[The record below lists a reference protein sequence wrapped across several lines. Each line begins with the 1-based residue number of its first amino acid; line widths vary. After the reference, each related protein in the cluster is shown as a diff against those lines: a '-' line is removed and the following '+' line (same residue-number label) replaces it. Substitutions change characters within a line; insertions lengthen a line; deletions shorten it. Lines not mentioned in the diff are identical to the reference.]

1 MGSMMEEGNGF
12 LERRAYA
19 RFPINIPLTYSEF
32 GTQQKSHACTRDI
45 SAQGLCIL
53 VDAGEI
59 LTLGADIEICLEMED
74 NAELIYLKGKVV
86 WSGMV
91 VCDKQ
96 RVGIQLE
103 GQKLKVLSLVLRV
116 LKSKRRL

>member
-1 MGSMMEEGNGF
+1 MMEEGNGF

>member
-1 MGSMMEEGNGF
+1 MGYMMEEGNIF
-12 LERRAYA
+12 LEKRVYA

-45 SAQGLCIL
+45 SAQGLCII
-53 VDAGEI
+53 VDADEI
-59 LTLGADIEICLEMED
+59 LTPGANIEICLEMED
-74 NAELIYLKGKVV
+74 NAELIYLRGKVA